1 MTKHTPSPWWFSE
14 TSQGEFRVGQGDAYI
29 ATVHGPRLEEG
40 VKFGVFDAG
49 DARDNARLIAAA
61 PDLLKAAQA
70 MLSCC
75 YDLERNDETLAAV
88 KMTMKAI
95 ATATGEQ
102 P

>member
-1 MTKHTPSPWWFSE
+1 MIKHTPGPWWFSE
-14 TSQGEFRVGQGDAYI
+14 TMPGQFRIGQGDAYI

-49 DARDNARLIAAA
+49 DDRANARLIAAA

-70 MLSCC
+70 MLACC
-75 YDLERNDETLAAV
+75 YDLERNDETLEAV
-88 KMTMKAI
+88 KVTMKAI
-95 ATATGEQ
+95 AVATGEQ